1 MHTPNGAG
9 DLIEK
14 MVGRVGMA
22 GETRL
27 IKLDEIDA
35 RRNEGLEIG
44 ADDRNQGLGHGVA
57 IRVDLAPV
65 DAASQCE
72 RPGNRHLYRPPG
84 ILPEPVVFRDSSQT
98 VGSRQRLQAAEPLT
112 LVVRR
117 GTPVAGTTNWRQAAQ
132 VLVKAEVEIDPLH
145 PPSEMRSSPARNW
158 SSMASRTASRTASS
172 RSTGP
177 KRSGCEPTSP
187 MNQRNGASSRSAR
200 FFSLIFP
207 HYNFDR
213 PHPPPGSYRKQGDQC
228 GLPPSSSLR
237 RPSHEPSC
245 NLEADRSLSYTCRS
259 LVRIADLRV
268 GISGDASV
276 AVEPG

>member
-9 DLIEK
+9 DHIEK

-27 IKLDEIDA
+27 VKLNEIDA
-35 RRNEGLEIG
+35 RRNESHELGV
-44 ADDRNQGLGHGVA
+44 DDRNQGLGHGVA
-57 IRVDLAPV
+57 IGVDLAPV

-72 RPGNRHLYRPPG
+72 WPGNRHLYRPPG

-145 PPSEMRSSPARNW
+145 LAIGDAIEPRPQLVVNGQPDGVANRLLPIYRAEKVGMRAHIADELFIPAR
-158 SSMASRTASRTASS
+158 
-172 RSTGP
+172 
-177 KRSGCEPTSP
+177 K
-187 MNQRNGASSRSAR
+187 
-200 FFSLIFP
+200 
-207 HYNFDR
+207 
-213 PHPPPGSYRKQGDQC
+213 
-228 GLPPSSSLR
+228 
-237 RPSHEPSC
+237 
-245 NLEADRSLSYTCRS
+245 
-259 LVRIADLRV
+259 
-268 GISGDASV
+268 
-276 AVEPG
+276 

>member
-9 DLIEK
+9 DHIEK

-35 RRNEGLEIG
+35 RRNQGLELG

-57 IRVDLAPV
+57 IGVDLAPV

-72 RPGNRHLYRPPG
+72 WPGNRHLYRPPG

-177 KRSGCEPTSP
+177 NRSGCEPTSP
-187 MNQRNGASSRSAR
+187 MNFPTSPEMTNCRMSFPYAQILVEKHVTRSRILHLSILTQTWMAGRASNSQE
-200 FFSLIFP
+200 I
-207 HYNFDR
+207 N
-213 PHPPPGSYRKQGDQC
+213 
-228 GLPPSSSLR
+228 
-237 RPSHEPSC
+237 
-245 NLEADRSLSYTCRS
+245 ADELM
-259 LVRIADLRV
+259 
-268 GISGDASV
+268 
-276 AVEPG
+276 